1 MTAQDNN
8 GGDRTKGETPRWSP
22 GAGAERPETAR
33 AHSWTA
39 EDTLARLGAL
49 DDRGLDEASVEARR
63 AEWGPNQLPRAR
75 PPSMWWRLLAQFLE
89 PVIGIL
95 VAAALISGLTGD
107 VIDTVAIL
115 AIVILNGVIGF
126 VQEERAERAI
136 AALQRLSA
144 PLARVLREGQLRSIP
159 AGDLVPGDRILLESG
174 DNIPADA
181 RLLRAFEL
189 RVLEAPLTGE
199 SVPVT
204 KDASDVLDVS
214 TPLADRTNMVYLG
227 TTVAAGKADAVVVA
241 TGAATELGQIAGLL
255 QRTER
260 EPTPLQQRLAEL
272 GKVLIG
278 VVLSICALIF
288 VLHSV
293 RGGSLLPSFLLSVS
307 LAVAAVPEGLPAVVT
322 LVLAIG
328 LQRLVRRNALVRRLP
343 SVETLGAVTV
353 ICSDKTGTLTRNE
366 MTVCEMVTATAHYR
380 VSGTGYEP
388 RGAFH
393 LRVDTEEAGLAP
405 GEAIEPRAR
414 PDLMRALQI
423 AAWCNTAQVAPH
435 PANRNVWQVIGDPT
449 EGALIVAALKADVE
463 AQEEGESS
471 VLYEIPFDSD
481 RKAMSVIVGGPAGS
495 ATMYTKGAPE
505 VILAKC
511 DEEWHEGQTRPLTG
525 ERREEIHRI
534 AAGMAG
540 RALRVLALADRH
552 HPRAGDEAVRK
563 EEHLV
568 FVGLVGMIDPP
579 RDEAR
584 AAVRKCQA
592 AGIRPVMI
600 TGDHPATARAIARE
614 LGLTRGA
621 ERTMTGPEL
630 DRLNDAELAQA
641 VPEISVYARVSAHHK
656 LRVVN
661 AWKARGQIVAMTGDG
676 VNDAPAMKAADIGI
690 AMGITGTDVTK
701 ESSDMV
707 LTDDNFASIVSAVEE
722 GRGIFDNIQKFI
734 HYLLASNASEV
745 SLMLLAV
752 LAGWP
757 APLTAVQLLWI
768 NLVTDGLPAL
778 ALGVEPL
785 ERDIMGR
792 PPRPPR
798 EPVMTYR
805 RGLRILFHGVLM
817 TVVGVAAFAFTYGW
831 DQDLERA
838 RTATFCTV
846 AYTQLFFALAC
857 RSQSHTFWELG
868 PLTNLSLFG
877 AIAASALLQAAVV
890 TLPLARSVFDVPVH
904 PGGDWLFILPLALAP
919 VTVVELGKLL
929 RKIKFRRC

>member
-1 MTAQDNN
+1 MMQ
-8 GGDRTKGETPRWSP
+8 ETSNDASLRGLPP
-22 GAGAERPETAR
+22 
-33 AHSWTA
+33 AHSLTVQ
-39 EDTLARLGAL
+39 EVRARFGVS
-49 DDRGLDEASVEARR
+49 DERGLDEAEAEARR
-63 AEWGPNQLPRAR
+63 EEYGPNQLPQAK
-75 PPSMWWRLLAQFLE
+75 PPSRWWRFLGQFLE

-95 VAAALISGLTGD
+95 IAAALISGLMGD
-107 VIDTVAIL
+107 VIDTLAIL
-115 AIVILNGVIGF
+115 AIVLLNGVIGF
-126 VQEERAERAI
+126 LQEERAERAI

-144 PLARVLREGQLRSIP
+144 PLAKVLREGHLQSIP
-159 AGDLVPGDRILLESG
+159 ARDLVPGDRIVLEGG
-174 DNIPADA
+174 DNIPADS
-181 RLLRAFEL
+181 RLLRAFDL
-189 RVLEAPLTGE
+189 RVQEAALTGE
-199 SVPVT
+199 SVPVA
-204 KDASDVLDVS
+204 KDAEDVLDVP

-227 TTVAAGKADAVVVA
+227 TTVAAGRADAVVVA
-241 TGAATELGQIAGLL
+241 TGLATELGQIAGLL

-272 GKVLIG
+272 GKVLIAI
-278 VVLSICALIF
+278 VLGIAALIF
-288 VLHSV
+288 LLHAL
-293 RGGSLLPSFLLSVS
+293 RGGPLLPSFLLSVS

-343 SVETLGAVTV
+343 SVETLGSVTV

-366 MTVCEMVTATAHYR
+366 MTVREIVTASAYYH

-393 LRVDTEEAGLAP
+393 LRVEGEAHGV
-405 GEAIEPRAR
+405 GEAIDPQEW

-435 PANRNVWQVIGDPT
+435 PEDDSLWQVIGDPT
-449 EGALIVAALKADVE
+449 EGALVVAALKADVE
-463 AQEEGESS
+463 ARERDDR
-471 VLYEIPFDSD
+471 VLHEIPFDSE
-481 RKAMSVIVGGPAGS
+481 RKAMSVVVRGPEES

-511 DEEWHEGQTRPLTG
+511 DREWRHGQIEPLTS
-525 ERREEIHRI
+525 ERREEIHRTSADM
-534 AAGMAG
+534 AA

-552 HPRAGDEAVRK
+552 HPDLDHEAVRK
-563 EEHLV
+563 EEGLI

-579 RDEAR
+579 REEAK

-600 TGDHPATARAIARE
+600 TGDHPATAMAIARE
-614 LGLTRGA
+614 LGLAREA
-621 ERTMTGPEL
+621 DRALTGQEL
-630 DRLNDAELAQA
+630 DRLSDANLADVVEE
-641 VPEISVYARVSAHHK
+641 VPVYARVSAEHK
-656 LRVVN
+656 LRVVR

-676 VNDAPAMKAADIGI
+676 VNDAPAMRAADIGI

-722 GRGIFDNIQKFI
+722 GRGIFDNIHKFI

-745 SLMLLAV
+745 LLMLLAA
-752 LAGWP
+752 LLGWP

-792 PPRPPR
+792 RPRPPH
-798 EPVMTYR
+798 EPVITYR
-805 RGLRILFHGVLM
+805 RGLRILLHGVLM
-817 TVVGVAAFAFTYGW
+817 AAVGVVAFAYTFG
-831 DQDLERA
+831 QGEDLGRA
-838 RTATFCTV
+838 RTATFCTL
-846 AYTQLFFALAC
+846 AFTQLFFALAC
-857 RSQSHTFWELG
+857 RSQTETFWGLG
-868 PLTNLSLFG
+868 PFTNLSLFG
-877 AIAASALLQAAVV
+877 AIAVSTLLQVAVV
-890 TLPLARSVFDVPVH
+890 TLPLTRSVFDVPAH
-904 PGGDWLFILPLALAP
+904 PGGDWLHILPLALVP
-919 VTVVELGKLL
+919 VTATELAKLL
-929 RKIKFRRC
+929 RAWIVARRAAQKFPIP